1 MKRNSLKVLSTLG
14 MLGLAGVALVSC
26 GKKEDPSKTTPADTS
41 NKEQVFDPSQLIAG
55 FDKNLSGTVKLT
67 YTANYNVDVNSNG
80 GTGNMDSFKHQIR
93 STTTV
98 EMDLGSDLYIK
109 TSKEAKD
116 LLKGDTVT
124 KTEELLY
131 KSGDKYY
138 YETSSTA
145 SVEVAANEA
154 SAKVNEIL
162 GNVTL
167 EQAGKIDLGALL
179 YNKTDKQYEFDY
191 LSFSTSVSADDVFD
205 DDSIVYSKGSNGGL
219 KVEAKPYYVGYK
231 TDGGYSDFYNKKD
244 GYAATLNLETNNKGQ
259 VTSWKE
265 VYNKAALDFK
275 IMSIPPTVTITG
287 ERGFT
292 ASYGEAITK
301 ASSLKQVESTVSYQ
315 PVTGGTYQVK
325 TFANGD
331 FANMVDV
338 ENGGKLELGKLLG
351 IKPTADE
358 KYAIKSVKVNGSDV
372 TLLDPQKAG
381 GWYCFNVAAGENK
394 VEVEFEATDGV
405 VYSQVEN
412 GTFTVSSF
420 DLNGQQPT
428 NFENVTSGAVV
439 AAGKWLGVKCTPAT
453 GYEVD
458 SVKINGTDASYMG
471 GYYCAHVVEGT
482 TLYKV
487 EVTFKAEAG
496 VVQIGTINVTNS
508 SNVDYTLQ
516 SFVYGQN
523 GPTDYKVITD
533 GKITVGNSSFG
544 AIVIDAGTSV
554 TVTVN
559 GVATTINTPSNGK
572 IFYCFAVKT
581 AGTYDVVIT
590 LNN

>member
-26 GKKEDPSKTTPADTS
+26 GKKDDTTPTPTPEPTETPAYDPAD
-41 NKEQVFDPSQLIAG
+41 LIKNY
-55 FDKNLSGTVKLT
+55 DKSLSGTVKLT
-67 YTANYNVDVNSNG
+67 YNANYNVDVNANG
-80 GTGNMDSFKHQIR
+80 GTANMDSFKHQIR

-109 TSKEAKD
+109 TTKEAKD

-138 YETSSTA
+138 YETSSTE
-145 SVEVAANEA
+145 SVEVAASEA
-154 SAKVNEIL
+154 RAKINEIL
-162 GNVTL
+162 GNVTF
-167 EQAGKIDLGALL
+167 EQAGKIDLDVLL

-191 LSFSTSVSADDVFD
+191 LSFSDSLTLEDNEIDVK
-205 DDSIVYSKGSNGGL
+205 YSEGTNGGL

-265 VYNKAALDFK
+265 EYNNASLDFA

-287 ERGFT
+287 KRSFT

-301 ASSLKQVESTVSYQ
+301 VSSLAQVESTVSYQ
-315 PVTGGTYQVK
+315 QVTGGTFQVK

-331 FANMVDV
+331 FANMVEV
-338 ENGGKLELGKLLG
+338 ENGGKLELGKILG

-358 KYAIKSVKVNGSDV
+358 KYAVKSVKVNGSDV
-372 TLLDPQKAG
+372 TLLEPTKAG

-412 GTFTVSSF
+412 GTYTVSSF

-428 NFENVTSGAVV
+428 NFENVTSGTVV
-439 AAGKWLGVKCTPAT
+439 AAGKWLGIKCTPAT
-453 GYEVD
+453 GYEVE

-496 VVQIGTINVTNS
+496 VEQIGTINVTNS
-508 SNVDYTLQ
+508 SNVEYTLQ
-516 SFVYGQN
+516 SFIYGAN
-523 GPTDYKVITD
+523 GPTNYQVITD
-533 GKITVGNSSFG
+533 GKITAGNSIFG

-559 GVATTINTPSNGK
+559 GVATTVNIQNNGK
-572 IFYCFAVKT
+572 TFYCFAVKT
-581 AGTYDVVIT
+581 AGTYNVVIT

>member
-14 MLGLAGVALVSC
+14 MLGLVGVALVSC

-67 YTANYNVDVNSNG
+67 YNANYNVDVNSNG

-191 LSFSTSVSADDVFD
+191 LSFSTSVSADDVFE

-231 TDGGYSDFYNKKD
+231 TDGGYSDFYNKAD

-265 VYNKAALDFK
+265 VYNKAALDFA
-275 IMSIPPTVTITG
+275 IMSVPPTVTITG

-301 ASSLKQVESTVSYQ
+301 ASSLKRVASTASYKDA
-315 PVTGGTYQVK
+315 TGGTYVVK
-325 TFANGD
+325 TCASGDFQHMTDVANG
-331 FANMVDV
+331 
-338 ENGGKLELGKLLG
+338 GSLELGKV
-351 IKPTADE
+351 IC
-358 KYAIKSVKVNGSDV
+358 VKATPAEGKVIDKITVNGSTE
-372 TLLDPQKAG
+372 TLIDPEKAG
-381 GWYCFNVAAGENK
+381 GWYYFNVAVGENK
-394 VEVEFEATDGV
+394 IDVTFKDSAAPDTPAAPTLKFK
-405 VYSQVEN
+405 YN
-412 GTFTVSSF
+412 GTHSNGTVMDINLYDDNTYTITCPAFGNAVAVKGTYTMKNGVLTLSAKAEDIKYIQNANRTSVEFTVSADFQTLNTNAFF
-420 DLNGQQPT
+420 D
-428 NFENVTSGAVV
+428 S
-439 AAGKWLGVKCTPAT
+439 
-453 GYEVD
+453 
-458 SVKINGTDASYMG
+458 
-471 GYYCAHVVEGT
+471 T
-482 TLYKV
+482 TL
-487 EVTFKAEAG
+487 
-496 VVQIGTINVTNS
+496 
-508 SNVDYTLQ
+508 
-516 SFVYGQN
+516 SFA
-523 GPTDYKVITD
+523 
-533 GKITVGNSSFG
+533 F
-544 AIVIDAGTSV
+544 
-554 TVTVN
+554 
-559 GVATTINTPSNGK
+559 
-572 IFYCFAVKT
+572 VK
-581 AGTYDVVIT
+581 
-590 LNN
+590 NN